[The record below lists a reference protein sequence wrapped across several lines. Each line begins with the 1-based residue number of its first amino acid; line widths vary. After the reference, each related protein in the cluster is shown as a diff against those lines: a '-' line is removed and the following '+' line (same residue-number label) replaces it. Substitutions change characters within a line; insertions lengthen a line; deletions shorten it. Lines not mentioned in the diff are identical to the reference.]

1 MKFNEFNNGD
11 TNTMKTMTSKE
22 KKQAF
27 LDACMDKFESD
38 SNGDHILTI
47 DQLKDVAS
55 TFGMKYAPQWIVKNP
70 ANKVGKGLFKLP
82 ALGEVV
88 SVHASRLVQA
98 AEQYEPAPQTQKI
111 ENTETKTEAAYVV
124 SSLTGNIVPEKDPN
138 FVTFGDYSS
147 VKSIIASKKFYPI
160 FITGL
165 SGNGKTLGVTQA
177 CAEKK
182 REMIRVNITIETDE
196 DDLLGGF
203 RLINGETVF
212 AKGPVL
218 KAMENG
224 AILLLDEIDRATNK
238 IMCLQGILEGKPVLV
253 KKTGEV
259 VKPAAG
265 FNVIATANTKGKGS
279 EDGRFT
285 AASIIDEAFLERF
298 TISVDQKFPSATIE
312 KKILKKHMDKFDIQD
327 DEFVDRLVTWGDI
340 IRKTFFDDGVDE
352 VISTRRL
359 CHIVQTFSI
368 FTDRMKAIDLCIS
381 RFDEDTKEAFLDL
394 YTKVDSGVIVD
405 GEETS
410 ERDEEIEIYEED

>member
-1 MKFNEFNNGD
+1 MQISEMKQSTKIILDEIAKKFPGQTDFRRAIIEDIAKSFGYTQKDYYPLLTPANRVKIGTYSLAGLLPEIAPADPIPASAVQMASSVTSLGNEERTFAKVD
-11 TNTMKTMTSKE
+11 
-22 KKQAF
+22 
-27 LDACMDKFESD
+27 
-38 SNGDHILTI
+38 
-47 DQLKDVAS
+47 S
-55 TFGMKYAPQWIVKNP
+55 TFVPWGPYTDIMKI
-70 ANKVGKGLFKLP
+70 
-82 ALGEVV
+82 
-88 SVHASRLVQA
+88 
-98 AEQYEPAPQTQKI
+98 I
-111 ENTETKTEAAYVV
+111 
-124 SSLTGNIVPEKDPN
+124 
-138 FVTFGDYSS
+138 
-147 VKSIIASKKFYPI
+147 KSEMFYPTYI
-160 FITGL
+160 SGL
-165 SGNGKTLGVTQA
+165 SGNGKTFMVEQA
-177 CAEKK
+177 CAKAG
-182 REMIRVNITIETDE
+182 REFIRVQINPETDE

-212 AKGPVL
+212 CKGPVL

-238 IMCLQGILEGKPVLV
+238 IMCLQGVLEGKPVLV
-253 KKTGEV
+253 KKTGETIE
-259 VKPAAG
+259 PAKG

-312 KKILKKHMDKFDIQD
+312 KKILKKHMDKFDIKD

-340 IRKTFFDDGVDE
+340 IRKTFYDDGVDE

-410 ERDEEIEIYEED
+410 EDEEITIYEED

>member
-1 MKFNEFNNGD
+1 MKSFEELKTSTQIILKELVKRFPDSVEF
-11 TNTMKTMTSKE
+11 
-22 KKQAF
+22 KKAVI
-27 LDACMDKFESD
+27 M
-38 SNGDHILTI
+38 
-47 DQLKDVAS
+47 DVAKEMGY
-55 TFGMKYAPQWIVKNP
+55 T
-70 ANKVGKGLFKLP
+70 GKDFDP
-82 ALGEVV
+82 
-88 SVHASRLVQA
+88 LVQA
-98 AEQYEPAPQTQKI
+98 EHRVKIGTYNFASYIEPLRSQIVPQT
-111 ENTETKTEAAYVV
+111 NSAVAMAPASVVNADRNFAEADPTFVPWGAY
-124 SSLTGNIVPEKDPN
+124 TDM
-138 FVTFGDYSS
+138 
-147 VKSIIASKKFYPI
+147 VKVMKSEMFYPVYVS
-160 FITGL
+160 GL
-165 SGNGKTLGVTQA
+165 SGNGKTFMVEQA
-177 CAEKK
+177 CAKAG
-182 REMIRVNITIETDE
+182 REFIRVQINPETDE

-212 AKGPVL
+212 CKGPVL

-224 AILLLDEIDRATNK
+224 AVLLLDEIDRATNK
-238 IMCLQGILEGKPVLV
+238 IMCLQGVLEGKPVLV
-253 KKTGEV
+253 KKTGETV
-259 VKPAAG
+259 EPAKG

-405 GEETS
+405 GEDTS
-410 ERDEEIEIYEED
+410 DNQGEMEVDIYEED